1 MMMIME
7 VKKSSEIHVSENIT
21 LEDFLKGLTKN
32 LDENTAIIQEEIKML
47 TEKLTLIEDEVK
59 KLKGE
64 RKIELIK

>member
-1 MMMIME
+1 ME